1 MKTLQSLP
9 PFARIGTRGSPLA
22 LAQARLVRR
31 LLCQAH
37 GVGEDDIVI
46 SVISTG
52 GDRSQASNASLT
64 EIGGKGLFTK
74 EIDDAMLSGDV
85 DIGVHSSKDVATA
98 LPQGLRLAA
107 FLEREDVRDAF
118 MSVKVQSLDH
128 LGERARFGTS
138 SIRRAAQVLRVRPD
152 LEIVPFRGNVGTRLQ
167 KLLDGVADATMLAMA
182 GLNRLGEGHRAT
194 AALDPEIFMPAPAQ
208 GAIGLAVRSED
219 ARMAA
224 LVAALDH
231 APTHAAISAERAML
245 AILDGSCRTPVGA
258 LSGGGN
264 GQLTLKGQILS
275 LDGRECFESFATG
288 PDPVALGRAVG
299 EDLVA
304 QAGSDWLAKWTRR

>member
-1 MKTLQSLP
+1 MQSQT

-37 GVGEDDIVI
+37 GVTEDDIVI
-46 SVISTG
+46 DVISTG
-52 GDRSQASNASLT
+52 GDRSQASNASLI

-74 EIDDAMLSGDV
+74 EIDEAMLAGRV
-85 DIGVHSSKDVATA
+85 DIGVHSSKDVATRLPEGIA
-98 LPQGLRLAA
+98 LVA

-128 LGERARFGTS
+128 LAERAKFGTS

-194 AALDPEIFMPAPAQ
+194 ALLDPDIFMPAPAQ
-208 GAIGLAVRSED
+208 GAIGLAVRSD
-219 ARMAA
+219 DSRMAGI
-224 LVAALDH
+224 VAALDH
-231 APTHAAISAERAML
+231 APTHLAISAERAML
-245 AILDGSCRTPVGA
+245 AVLDGSCRTPVGA
-258 LSGGGN
+258 LSRLD
-264 GQLTLKGQILS
+264 GQTLVLKGQILS
-275 LDGRECFESFATG
+275 LDGKTAFDAAASGT
-288 PDPVALGRAVG
+288 DPVALGRQVG
-299 EDLVA
+299 DDLIA
-304 QAGSDWLAKWTRR
+304 QAGTEWLAQWAAIS

>member
-1 MKTLQSLP
+1 MQSQT

-31 LLCQAH
+31 LLSEAH
-37 GVGEDDIVI
+37 GVAEDDIVI
-46 SVISTG
+46 EVISTG
-52 GDRSQASNASLT
+52 GDRSQASNASLV

-74 EIDDAMLSGDV
+74 EIDDAMLSGRV
-85 DIGVHSSKDVATA
+85 DIGVHSSKDVATR
-98 LPQGLRLAA
+98 LPEGIRLAA

-128 LGERARFGTS
+128 LAERARFGTS
-138 SIRRAAQVLRVRPD
+138 SIRRAAQVLRQRPD
-152 LEIVPFRGNVGTRLQ
+152 LVIVPFRGNVGTRLQ

-194 AALDPEIFMPAPAQ
+194 ALLDPEIFMPARAQ
-208 GAIGLAVRSED
+208 GAIGIAVRSDD

-224 LVAALDH
+224 IVAVLDH

-245 AILDGSCRTPVGA
+245 AVLDGSCRTPVGA
-258 LSGGGN
+258 LSRLD
-264 GQLTLKGQILS
+264 GQTLTLKGQILS
-275 LDGRECFESFATG
+275 LDGKRAFDSAADGT
-288 PDPVALGRAVG
+288 DPEALGRQVG
-299 EDLVA
+299 EDLIA
-304 QAGSDWLAKWTRR
+304 RAGTDWLAQWAATS

>member
-1 MKTLQSLP
+1 MQSQT

-37 GVGEDDIVI
+37 GVAEDEIAI
-46 SVISTG
+46 EVISTG

-74 EIDDAMLSGDV
+74 EIDEAMLSGRV
-85 DIGVHSSKDVATA
+85 DIGVHSSKDVATR
-98 LPQGLRLAA
+98 LPDGIALAA

-128 LGERARFGTS
+128 LAERAKFGTS

-152 LEIVPFRGNVGTRLQ
+152 LQIVPFRGNVGTRLQ

-194 AALDPEIFMPAPAQ
+194 ALLDPEIFMPAPAQ
-208 GAIGLAVRSED
+208 GAIGIAVRSDD
-219 ARMAA
+219 AHMAGI
-224 LVAALDH
+224 VAGLDH
-231 APTHAAISAERAML
+231 APTSVAVTAERAML
-245 AILDGSCRTPVGA
+245 AVLDGSCRTPVGA
-258 LSGGGN
+258 LSLLD
-264 GQLTLKGQILS
+264 GQALTLKGQILS
-275 LDGRECFESFATG
+275 LDGKTAFDSAATG
-288 PDPVALGRAVG
+288 TDPEALGRQVG
-299 EDLVA
+299 EDLIA
-304 QAGSDWLAKWTRR
+304 QAGTDWLAQWAATS